1 MNSELVRSIADLSNR
16 WRNRFL
22 LSKASSSPQHLRRG
36 ARGEKLACRL
46 PRRNGYKILYRNFKG
61 RSGGEIDIVCRDRDT
76 LVFVE
81 VKTRTREDFGRPF
94 TAVDR
99 QKRKR
104 ISRGALNWLRMLDNP
119 DIFFR
124 FDVVEVLVTE
134 DDAPRIELIKNA
146 FPLFQALSLL
156 MNHKIHHLAVGVLVV
171 IHFFIGLGWY
181 ALFGEAWLNYNA

>member
-46 PRRNGYKILYRNFKG
+46 LRRNGYKILYRNFKG

-81 VKTRTREDFGRPF
+81 VKTRTREDFGRPI

-99 QKRKR
+99 EKKKR
-104 ISRGALNWLRMLDNP
+104 ISRGGLNWLRMLDDP
-119 DIFFR
+119 DILFR
-124 FDVVEVLVTE
+124 FDVVEVIIVE
-134 DDAPRIELIKNA
+134 DASPRLELIKNA
-146 FPLFQALSLL
+146 FPLS
-156 MNHKIHHLAVGVLVV
+156 KPYI
-171 IHFFIGLGWY
+171 Y
-181 ALFGEAWLNYNA
+181 